1 MADYMLVFVPQ
12 KILSPLGIL
21 GQNIMLLCQYAERKS
36 IVDNQLA
43 IFIIFLFCLV
53 SPSTVCTQCASFMRM
68 LRLFFS
74 IFAEFQATPIGPNY
88 ELQHVQLFSM
98 GPFGRKYS

>member
-43 IFIIFLFCLV
+43 IFIIFLFCFSFYCLYTV
-53 SPSTVCTQCASFMRM
+53 RKLYVHAPSLLLHFC
-68 LRLFFS
+68 
-74 IFAEFQATPIGPNY
+74 
-88 ELQHVQLFSM
+88 
-98 GPFGRKYS
+98 